1 MRATYT
7 VAPYGIK
14 LVYTDDV
21 KTFNALSD
29 VVGLRRHEASGAC
42 AESRKA
48 GYVVGVFD
56 RSWLTLVHECTH
68 AAMLLLPAVGIDPAS
83 NSSESLAY
91 LVENLVGVGSKRLG
105 LR

>member
-42 AESRKA
+42 AEGRKG

-68 AAMLLLPAVGIDPAS
+68 AAMLILPAVGIDPAS
-83 NSSESLAY
+83 NSAESLAY
-91 LVENLVGVGSKRLG
+91 LVENLVGVGAKRLG